1 MKNLINK
8 NNIICFKNVEVNVY
22 QNGKKNV
29 LNEQSHVHVEKYD
42 VVIEKGIYFGQC
54 LVLEKTVKNPFNH
67 IYINNF
73 SFIGNKIRSLKNEDN
88 LYKINL
94 DCSMKKGNS
103 KFSKCN
109 CRAVLTFFY
118 TTVEFEIVS
127 IDLKL

>member
-54 LVLEKTVKNPFNH
+54 L
-67 IYINNF
+67 
-73 SFIGNKIRSLKNEDN
+73 R
-88 LYKINL
+88 
-94 DCSMKKGNS
+94 
-103 KFSKCN
+103 
-109 CRAVLTFFY
+109 
-118 TTVEFEIVS
+118 VS
-127 IDLKL
+127 